1 MDRGDYTE
9 AVIEPCRLGAKD
21 AAARIER
28 GELSARA
35 LVESCLAR
43 VATREP
49 EVQAW
54 SFVNQE
60 AVFSQILQAE
70 KAAPLHGIPV
80 GVKDIFDTCDM
91 PTEYGSRIY
100 AGHRPRADSAPVAL
114 TRAAGGVILGKTVTC
129 EFATFVP
136 SRTRNPHNA
145 AHTPGGSSSGSA
157 AAVADFMVPLAF
169 GTQTAGS
176 VIRPG
181 SYCGVV
187 ACKPTYNLL
196 PRAGVH
202 PNADSLDT
210 VGIYARSVEDVAFFL
225 EALTRRDDLH
235 GPIDRPRIGACR
247 TWEWELVEPSMAAAF
262 ETAARK
268 LDAAELRLPES
279 WRHLREAQTTVIRYE
294 GARSLADEYRRFADR
309 LDPALRQRC
318 EEGYATDARK
328 YQEALLYAARCRAA
342 VSEVFDAC
350 DVLIAP
356 AATGEAPRGL
366 GSTGNTAMNVVWTL
380 LHVPCVTVPVGTGPN
395 GLPLGLQVIGRI
407 GDDARTLACAR
418 WIEARMRD
426 GRA

>member
-1 MDRGDYTE
+1 
-9 AVIEPCRLGAKD
+9 V
-21 AAARIER
+21 
-28 GELSARA
+28 
-35 LVESCLAR
+35 
-43 VATREP
+43 
-49 EVQAW
+49 
-54 SFVNQE
+54 
-60 AVFSQILQAE
+60 
-70 KAAPLHGIPV
+70 PV
-80 GVKDIFDTCDM
+80 GVKDIFDTYDM

-114 TRAAGGVILGKTVTC
+114 ARAAGSVILGKTVTC

-136 SRTRNPHNA
+136 ARTRNPHNA

-187 ACKPTYNLL
+187 ACKPSYNLL

-210 VGIYARSVEDVAFFL
+210 IGVYARSAEDVAFFL
-225 EALTRRDDLH
+225 EALTGRADLQ
-235 GPIDRPRIGACR
+235 GRIDRPRIGACR
-247 TWEWELVEPSMAAAF
+247 TWEWELVEPPMASAF
-262 ETAARK
+262 ETAAQK

-279 WRHLREAQTTVIRYE
+279 FRALREAQATIIRYE
-294 GARSLADEYRRFADR
+294 GARSLADEYRRFADS

-318 EEGYATDARK
+318 EDGYATDARK
-328 YQEALLYAARCRAA
+328 YQAALSYAAGCRAA
-342 VSEVFDAC
+342 LSDAFGDC

-356 AATGEAPRGL
+356 AATGEAPKGL
-366 GSTGNTAMNVVWTL
+366 GSTGNVAMNVVWTL
-380 LHVPCVTVPVGTGPN
+380 LHAPCVSVPMGVGPN

-407 GDDARTLACAR
+407 GEDARTLACAR
-418 WIEARMRD
+418 WIEARMKEN
-426 GRA
+426 RA